1 MTSFGSLNSAL
12 SFSWSRPILPGVLM
26 NARATSLWGFNSFS
40 KPGHQYFEACSEGR
54 FLILA
59 PWPHENQ
66 RIPLTRQM
74 CLQLNTMTAE
84 ICGV

>member
-1 MTSFGSLNSAL
+1 MRAAL
-12 SFSWSRPILPGVLM
+12 DARLPLIFL
-26 NARATSLWGFNSFS
+26 TPWGFSSFS
-40 KPGHQYFEACSEGR
+40 KPGHQYFEACSEGL

-59 PWPHENQ
+59 VWPHENQ